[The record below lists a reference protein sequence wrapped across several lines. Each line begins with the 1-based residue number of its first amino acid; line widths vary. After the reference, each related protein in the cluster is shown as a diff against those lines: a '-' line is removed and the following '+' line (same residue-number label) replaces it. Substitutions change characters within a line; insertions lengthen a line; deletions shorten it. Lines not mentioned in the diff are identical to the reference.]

1 MRAAVCNELCAD
13 RPLAEACRLI
23 ARHGFRGVELAPY
36 TLADDPTKLS
46 AARLREIRVAIET
59 AGLACAGLHWLLKAP
74 AGLHLTTADP
84 TVRRRSWDALRR
96 LIDLCAALGGEVM
109 VLGSGR
115 QRSAQGLDRA
125 VALDALTDGLASLAE
140 TAGAARIRLLLEALP
155 ASSTDVVNTLEEAR
169 AAIAAVGH
177 PAVSGMFDF
186 HNSRDET
193 EPWEGLIER
202 HGAIIHHV
210 HLNEAD
216 GYHPSLVRRPGRR
229 RSEFGPAFRALAA
242 RGYAG
247 WISLEIFHAA
257 EPPETIL
264 AETRAFLESAA
275 PAAGGASDGES
286 VGIPTH

>member
-1 MRAAVCNELCAD
+1 MKAAVCNELCAD

-23 ARHGFRGVELAPY
+23 ARHGFQGVELAPY
-36 TLADDPTKLS
+36 TLADDPTRLS
-46 AARLREIRVAIET
+46 AARIREIRAALET

-74 AGLHLTTADP
+74 PGLHLTTADQA
-84 TVRRRSWDALRR
+84 VRGRSWDALRR
-96 LIDLCAALGGEVM
+96 LIDLCASLGGEVM
-109 VLGSGR
+109 VLGSGK
-115 QRSAQGLDRA
+115 QRSAQGLGRPF
-125 VALDALTDGLASLAE
+125 ALDCLIDGLAALAP
-140 TAGAARIRLLLEALP
+140 TAGASGVRLLLEALP

-193 EPWEGLIER
+193 EPWERLIGR
-202 HGAIIHHV
+202 HAAIIHHV

-216 GYHPSLVRRPGRR
+216 GHHPSLVRRPGRR
-229 RSEFGPAFRALAA
+229 RSEFGAAFRALAA
-242 RGYAG
+242 CGYAG

-264 AETRAFLESAA
+264 AETRAFLESMGF
-275 PAAGGASDGES
+275 AAGGTPGGES
-286 VGIPTH
+286 AGSPTH